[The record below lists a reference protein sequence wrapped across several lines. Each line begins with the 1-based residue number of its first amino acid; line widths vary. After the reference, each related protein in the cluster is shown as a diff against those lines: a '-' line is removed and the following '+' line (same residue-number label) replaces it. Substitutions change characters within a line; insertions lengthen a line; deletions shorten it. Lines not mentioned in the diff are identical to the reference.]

1 MKMKMNHSIVPVNL
15 VVKSM
20 RDNGYKNTAF
30 AIAELIDNSIQ
41 YGSNE
46 VTLICL
52 EKEQILGSNT
62 VSITTNAPDDSYY
75 TSRSQITMTVKE
87 ARAFQG
93 FLNAYI
99 DGKTIA
105 PTID

>member
-1 MKMKMNHSIVPVNL
+1 MQFN
-15 VVKSM
+15 KSKSTKRFNFNIN
-20 RDNGYKNTAF
+20 RDTVSHK
-30 AIAELIDNSIQ
+30 
-41 YGSNE
+41 
-46 VTLICL
+46 V
-52 EKEQILGSNT
+52 GSNT

-105 PTID
+105 HTID

>member
-1 MKMKMNHSIVPVNL
+1 MQFN
-15 VVKSM
+15 KSKSTKRFNFNIN
-20 RDNGYKNTAF
+20 RDTVSHK
-30 AIAELIDNSIQ
+30 
-41 YGSNE
+41 
-46 VTLICL
+46 V
-52 EKEQILGSNT
+52 GSNT

-93 FLNAYI
+93 FLNTYI

>member
-1 MKMKMNHSIVPVNL
+1 MQYT
-15 VVKSM
+15 KSKSTKRFNFNIN
-20 RDNGYKNTAF
+20 RDTVSHK
-30 AIAELIDNSIQ
+30 
-41 YGSNE
+41 
-46 VTLICL
+46 V
-52 EKEQILGSNT
+52 GSNT